1 MPPPPSSTLFPYTT
15 LFRSADRIPD
25 PDTEVGLGVT
35 EHEELLTLLVGVADR
50 HPPLVGLTS
59 DLPGRPP
66 EILGDTI
73 LPIIPG
79 TDPDEVAIVILC
91 EFTAI
96 GPMQLGTGGDP
107 PTPIE
112 GPERLTFS
120 VVEGA
125 EGAIAHL

>member
-96 GPMQLGTGGDP
+96 GPKIGRASCR
-107 PTPIE
+107 
-112 GPERLTFS
+112 ERERIGL
-120 VVEGA
+120 VDGA
-125 EGAIAHL
+125 SSRKTHSE